1 MVMSGTPV
9 IDMQMVDGLADEIVK
24 ACVEFG
30 CFRVV
35 NHGVSAEL
43 MTEMKAVVSSLFDLP
58 EEIKR
63 RTANPNEHGKGYI
76 GRNHIDQLH
85 FSRVLV
91 LMKFRILINFLIVLV
106 PPFTKV
112 YLGVTVTFTY
122 CHKLTNHSFVR
133 PTDIINRYIKAIR
146 DLNGLLGRKLIEG
159 NGLNGDLFDGW
170 CCQLRMNKYHFSAES
185 IGLTCAPIHSD
196 PTFLTILPD
205 DECVNGLQLVDK
217 ISGEFVPFDP
227 VPGTLAVNIG
237 DIGKAWS
244 NGRYYNVNHRVL
256 CFEPNTRYS
265 IALFVLGPNNKIVEA
280 PSKLVDSEHPRLYVP
295 IDVEKFRHVRNTM
308 GLRTGDALD
317 LFSTTST

>member
-9 IDMQMVDGLADEIVK
+9 IDMQMVDGLAEEIVK

-43 MTEMKAVVSSLFDLP
+43 MAEMKVVVSSLFDLP

-76 GRNHIDQLH
+76 GRNRSTPFLEGFSIDEISYPND
-85 FSRVLV
+85 FFDR
-91 LMKFRILINFLIVLV
+91 
-106 PPFTKV
+106 
-112 YLGVTVTFTY
+112 LGAST
-122 CHKLTNHSFVR
+122 HQR
-133 PTDIINRYIKAIR
+133 DIINRYIKAIR
-146 DLNGLLGRKLIEG
+146 DLNGLLGRKLMEG

-170 CCQLRMNKYHFSAES
+170 CCQLRLNKYHFSAES
-185 IGLTCAPIHSD
+185 IGLTCAPVHSD
-196 PTFLTILPD
+196 PTFLTILQD
-205 DECVNGLQLVDK
+205 DEGVNGLQVVDK

-256 CFEPNTRYS
+256 CFQPKTRYS
-265 IALFVLGPNNKIVEA
+265 IALFVLGPNDKIVEA
-280 PSKLVDSEHPRLYVP
+280 PPKLVDSEHPLLYVP
-295 IDVEKFRHVRNTM
+295 IDVEKFRHIRNTM

-317 LFSTTST
+317 LFCTTST